1 LRFTAKRNSAT
12 STQIAKTGYSVTK
25 ISITPR
31 KLTRASDY
39 ALAMLSAS
47 SKPIFSDFELFSIVH
62 AARNSESKLGFRKDN
77 TLKESFESVRRNL
90 RAAGAVTKDPDY
102 VKSPIWRNMNVP
114 NLPAEDIVCL
124 ADTTACVSHLS
135 AMQRWGLTDR
145 SPRALIITQ
154 PERAAAMPVL
164 FAIMQAAQLG
174 EPPSPV
180 ALKPI
185 RHPTTVRNRPLEVVT
200 SKILGRS
207 RVSRGT
213 FTRVA
218 TIGQTFLDMVQN
230 PELCG
235 GMSHVLDV
243 WEEHARV
250 YVDEIVE
257 ALDECHSDVAKSR
270 AGYIFQERLGIKSP
284 KIEKWKLTSRMG
296 TNRKLDP
303 NKEASLVRSLAWNLD
318 LNV

>member
-1 LRFTAKRNSAT
+1 MGNE
-12 STQIAKTGYSVTK
+12 VPK
-25 ISITPR
+25 ISVSRRP
-31 KLTRASDY
+31 LTRA
-39 ALAMLSAS
+39 AAHTLAVLNRS
-47 SKPIFSDFELFSIVH
+47 STPIFLDFELFTIIKKAR
-62 AARNSESKLGFRKDN
+62 AANLKLNFQINHTDKQ
-77 TLKESFESVRRNL
+77 SFESVRRNL
-90 RAAGAVTKDPDY
+90 RAAGGITKDPDY
-102 VKSPIWRNMNVP
+102 IKSSIWRNMNVP
-114 NLPAEDIVCL
+114 DLPAEDIVCL
-124 ADTTACVSHLS
+124 ADATAYVSHLS

-154 PERAAAMPVL
+154 PDRTAAMPVL
-164 FAIMQAAQLG
+164 FAIMQEAQLG
-174 EPPSPV
+174 EPPFPV

-257 ALDECHSDVAKSR
+257 ALDECHSDIAKSR
-270 AGYIFQERLGIKSP
+270 AGYIFQERLAVENL
-284 KIEKWKLTSRMG
+284 KIEKWKLTCRTG